1 MNQQHYQNLMA
12 NMGRGMPNVGQQGFQ
27 MNKQITGQIGQPGM
41 QMQPGMG
48 QQVGIGHPQIQR
60 HIFSSLQS
68 QGPFSGWQANVS
80 IQERA
85 GQVRQLVDSLRLVR
99 PPVELPRAVEVAL
112 QFERKCFSQ
121 STSKED
127 YFREC
132 SDKLGRIR
140 DQRAQQVT
148 QTANNMQG
156 MPIQNQN
163 FQQVPHMGQQNM
175 QNIQPIPNVTM
186 QQHMQQQQAMQP
198 SSITNQQNRANMP
211 GQQIRNNAA
220 NPQSQSRPNQAT
232 ELSNEDNQQ
241 INLRAAELAKET
253 SKEQMRQIGDRM
265 NPQLRA
271 NLQAKGVE
279 PIIYYFRMM
288 ATREFRK
295 RKAEANGQIINNTGQ
310 MSNQNPFSN
319 EMGRYQ
325 GLQAEGLRSQE
336 TGEMVVPVSNNQ
348 GAPPTPIQMQQ
359 QMLQNQQRMGQ
370 QNANVVNP
378 AMVEQ
383 QRRMAAQKQAQMRS
397 QQAAQHNAAQP
408 NANAQG
414 APPSNTPLSMLNRPV
429 NSNIPGVSPQT
440 TSRPPSRVPMVG
452 QPSGQPGISMLD
464 VQQREK
470 LLAQHPVSLQNILR
484 QKPQNEW
491 QAVIQAFKQN
501 NMQRSV
507 SQQAPGM
514 PQGQHMQNGAFVG
527 GANIGATPMQQS
539 LSTGAVAQDPDMP
552 GMQSIQPQISNE
564 QLMRQRQA
572 IMQQQHAQRR
582 QAEQTNKQ
590 QPPMF
595 RPLNQGES
603 NFMDKQQ
610 VHPTVMNNIRQQ
622 AQVPPNVRVWLDLKR
637 WALQNPIPNIP
648 MPQLIK
654 IQANQFAFQMR
665 ASSATQGAV
674 GQQQQQHQQQQPDQ
688 MSQMPAQGMTPQPQG
703 VSRIQPPSMEDIQ
716 KMRTM
721 NPKFQQLTD
730 DQIRSALMNRQK
742 QQIQSQMA
750 QRQAQAQAQAQTQ
763 AGQMPQMMPQAQ
775 HQQLQQPHPQ
785 QQPSRQQQIPKPQPV
800 PKKASEPP
808 QQENKVA
815 PQQGPQQ
822 QLRQL
827 TKDEFN
833 AMPNQQKQIYMR
845 QVFGRRI
852 SELSRQANAAM
863 PPRVPVNMDAA
874 TRNRV
879 LTKLRSPSV
888 KEMLSRYDQFMFAY
902 SQIDKSEAEL
912 MKLVRY
918 KLQLIPLFEPRS
930 IQDKSFVPNEVLVI
944 SADQLDEIINDLG
957 NKFQRTF
964 AQLPKTQPPAQ
975 LTPENLSRLEAQE
988 LERKKSKGSNVPAA
1002 PTTTQPPFQFGD
1014 TRGHGTPKY
1023 ASPGLKQEDLKMPAD
1038 LKRRKKNQAGT
1049 PQTPLSAGMA
1059 PTPQQPQKAEPTAPS
1074 HTCNIMGCERQSQ
1087 PFSTLAELDQHVN
1100 TTHKI
1105 EVEPVT
1111 DPLAFLDASLREA
1124 FNLDE
1129 NFKQIKKPEIARPAI
1144 MQRSA
1149 SKVSANVKAESRA
1162 ATPSAMTRTTS
1173 QNASSVLARSKS
1185 QTTDW
1190 KDDLRADGIE
1200 TEQDLWKHSN
1210 ITFEEI
1216 NSIFGNIEWEDVVPP
1231 AAATKLQDE
1240 FIAHYQQSKEWQ
1252 KLLNDPSNSSGTN
1265 TQESSSPS
1273 PAKDKEPVMTTDK
1286 EQVDDTYVDL
1296 KAIDGLDL
1304 TNIEDLMHH
1313 DTKIHS
1319 TDMVMGDDDDASPFE
1334 MIEKPELT
1342 QEQQFL
1348 LQQDIDYTRPDKL
1361 NDGQRQLMDF
1371 IMEPEEAVPEPS
1383 KGTVNEEWWDIDW
1396 DAAEQ
1401 QRLDDVKNGVP
1412 GTWTGNGFIPHLR

>member
-1 MNQQHYQNLMA
+1 MNQQQYQNLMA
-12 NMGRGMPNVGQQGFQ
+12 NMGRGMPNMGQQGFQ
-27 MNKQITGQIGQPGM
+27 MNNQMAGQMPQPGV

-48 QQVGIGHPQIQR
+48 QQMTIGHPQIQR

-132 SDKLGRIR
+132 SEKLGRIR
-140 DQRAQQVT
+140 DQRAQQLT

-156 MPIQNQN
+156 MPMQNQN
-163 FQQVPHMGQQNM
+163 FQQVPQMGQQSM
-175 QNIQPIPNVTM
+175 QNMNQQMPNMGM
-186 QQHMQQQQAMQP
+186 QQQLQQQQAMQ
-198 SSITNQQNRANMP
+198 QQNRANMP
-211 GQQIRNNAA
+211 GQQMQNNTA
-220 NPQSQSRPNQAT
+220 NQQNQNRPNQVT

-253 SKEQMRQIGDRM
+253 SKEQMRQIGERM

-295 RKAEANGQIINNTGQ
+295 RKAEANGQVMNNTGQ

-319 EMGRYQ
+319 EMGRFQ

-336 TGEMVVPVSNNQ
+336 TGEMVVPASNNQ

-359 QMLQNQQRMGQ
+359 QMLQNQQRIGQ
-370 QNANVVNP
+370 QTPNAVNP

-383 QRRMAAQKQAQMRS
+383 HRRMAPQKQAQMRA
-397 QQAAQHNAAQP
+397 QQATQQNAGQP
-408 NANAQG
+408 NANAQNV
-414 APPSNTPLSMLNRPV
+414 PQSNTPLSMLNRPV
-429 NSNIPGVSPQT
+429 NPNMQGVSPQN
-440 TSRPPSRVPMVG
+440 TSRPPSRTPMMG
-452 QPSGQPGISMLD
+452 QQPGQPGVSMLD

-470 LLAQHPVSLQNILR
+470 MLAQYPVPLQNVLR

-501 NMQRSV
+501 SMQRSV
-507 SQQAPGM
+507 SQQASGM
-514 PQGQHMQNGAFVG
+514 PQGQQMQNGAFLG

-539 LSTGAVAQDPDMP
+539 LSTGAVAPNNEMP
-552 GMQSIQPQISNE
+552 GMQSGQPQISNE
-564 QLMRQRQA
+564 QLIRQRQA
-572 IMQQQHAQRR
+572 VMQQQAAQRM
-582 QAEQTNKQ
+582 QAEQANKQ
-590 QPPMF
+590 QPPTF

-603 NFMDKQQ
+603 NLMDKQQ

-622 AQVPPNVRVWLDLKR
+622 AQVPPNVRVWIDLKR

-665 ASSATQGAV
+665 ASSAKQGMA
-674 GQQQQQHQQQQPDQ
+674 GQQQQQPGQ
-688 MSQMPAQGMTPQPQG
+688 MPQMPAQNVPAQPQG
-703 VSRIQPPSMEDIQ
+703 VPRIQPPTMEDIQ
-716 KMRTM
+716 RMRTM

-730 DQIRSALMNRQK
+730 DQIRGALINRQK
-742 QQIQSQMA
+742 QQIQAHM
-750 QRQAQAQAQAQTQ
+750 QRQTQAQ

-775 HQQLQQPHPQ
+775 Q
-785 QQPSRQQQIPKPQPV
+785 QQPQIPQQPQQP
-800 PKKASEPP
+800 PKQQPASKKASEPP
-808 QQENKVA
+808 QPAQKTV
-815 PQQGPQQ
+815 PQQGQQ
-822 QLRQL
+822 QQNRAL
-827 TKDEFN
+827 TKEEFN
-833 AMPNQQKQIYMR
+833 AMPDQQKQIYMR
-845 QVFGRRI
+845 QAFGRRVAG
-852 SELSRQANAAM
+852 LSRQVNATL

-874 TRNRV
+874 TRNRMQA
-879 LTKLRSPSV
+879 KLKSAPV

-902 SQIDKSEAEL
+902 SQIDKTEAEL
-912 MKLVRY
+912 AKLIKY
-918 KLQLIPLFEPRS
+918 KLQLIPLFDPRS
-930 IQDKSFVPNEVLVI
+930 IPDKSFVPNGSFHI
-944 SADQLDEIINDLG
+944 TADQLEDIINDLAS
-957 NKFQRTF
+957 KFQRTF
-964 AQLPKTQPPAQ
+964 AQLPKTQVPQPPAQ

-988 LERKKSKGSNVPAA
+988 QERKKSKGSNVPAA

-1023 ASPGLKQEDLKMPAD
+1023 ATPGLKQEDLKMPAD

-1049 PQTPLSAGMA
+1049 PRTPVSAGTA
-1059 PTPQQPQKAEPTAPS
+1059 PTPQQPQKAQTAASS
-1074 HTCNIMGCERQSQ
+1074 HNCNVEGCERQSQ
-1087 PFSTLAELDQHVN
+1087 PFATQMELDQHN
-1100 TTHKI
+1100 NSTHKI

-1129 NFKQIKKPEIARPAI
+1129 NFKQIKKPDFAKPAP
-1144 MQRSA
+1144 MQRTASKASA
-1149 SKVSANVKAESRA
+1149 SLKGESRA
-1162 ATPSAMTRTTS
+1162 GTPSAMARIPS
-1173 QNASSVLARSKS
+1173 QSTGGVIARPGS
-1185 QTTDW
+1185 QTADW
-1190 KDDLRADGIE
+1190 RVDLKADGIE

-1216 NSIFGNIEWEDVVPP
+1216 NGIFGDMDWEDVVPP
-1231 AAATKLQDE
+1231 AATKLQDD
-1240 FIAHYQQSKEWQ
+1240 FIAHYQQSEEWQ
-1252 KLLNDPSNSSGTN
+1252 KLLTGSSDSTGAN
-1265 TQESSSPS
+1265 TQKSTSPLTS
-1273 PAKDKEPVMTTDK
+1273 QEKEPLTTAK
-1286 EQVDDTYVDL
+1286 KQDDDAFVDL
-1296 KAIDGLDL
+1296 SAIDGLDL
-1304 TNIEDLMHH
+1304 TDLDELMHDDVKASGA
-1313 DTKIHS
+1313 DTI
-1319 TDMVMGDDDDASPFE
+1319 MADDSASPFE
-1334 MIEKPELT
+1334 VVEKPELT

-1348 LQQDIDYTRPDKL
+1348 VQQGIDYTQPDKL
-1361 NDGQRQLMDF
+1361 DNGQRQLMDF
-1371 IMEPEEAVPEPS
+1371 IMEPEAAVQEES
-1383 KGTVNEEWWDIDW
+1383 KDTSNEDWWDIDW

-1401 QRLDDVKNGVP
+1401 QRLDDVKNGIP
-1412 GTWTGNGFIPHLR
+1412 GTWTGKGFIPHTR